1 MEGSIYINRKILDSE
16 VFASEKRL
24 KVWIWLLLKAAYKER
39 FFPIVIGRGESIIK
53 IQRGQLIFG
62 RFKAEET
69 LNIDGSTIYKIL
81 QWFAKEEMIII
92 ESNSHYTLITITNYD
107 TYQSLP
113 TTKVTADEQPC
124 NSQVTADE
132 QPCNTYKK
140 VNKVNKVNNISFDDF
155 WNLYEKK
162 VGDKTK
168 LEAKWEKLTDE
179 DRTNIMAYIPK
190 YKESQPDKKYRKDP
204 ATFLNNKSWNDELI
218 GYRELVK
225 AKETNK
231 NIYADEYGGLNE
243 NI

>member
-16 VFASEKRL
+16 VFASEKKL

-218 GYRELVK
+218 GYREPVK